1 MRLLR
6 RGALLLGILMP
17 ASLLLAAPSGIG
29 PVSGTTGHGGSSA
42 VAAPGAPP
50 RPDVW
55 VVLLD
60 DATVADA
67 RTMRKV
73 WSLLTRR
80 GVSFGRAYSPSA
92 SCCPARASL
101 LTGQYPHNH
110 GVLTNTLPDGG
121 FFQFDDTP
129 TLATR
134 LDRRYVTG
142 WIGKYLNDY
151 GVGRKR
157 YVPPGYDHWRVPV
170 DGIYNYRDR
179 RLNVDGRLVWR
190 RGIYSAQL
198 DGRLTRSFIRARA
211 DNRAPYFLVT
221 SFVAPHQGPPRDPD
235 DPPDYGTPYVPPRLR
250 NTYLGPSPAQN
261 PAFNERDI
269 SDKRTSFQDTP
280 RMGPRTRD
288 AVREGNAQ
296 RRESLKSVARQLGQT
311 LRVLRREGTLRR
323 TMIVLTSDNGFLLG
337 QHRLPTGKIL
347 PYEPASRIP
356 LLVSGPGW
364 PGSSTVGTAVGMQDL
379 APTILRAARVWRR
392 SWTRSIDG
400 INLRRLVGHP
410 QRLRD
415 RMVLLEAGDNEG
427 GYRYRGVVSRRWKFV
442 RFLDG
447 PRVQREMY
455 DLAKDPHELRSLA
468 RDPSFNGVQERLDR
482 RLRDLRNCRGADCRR

>member
-17 ASLLLAAPSGIG
+17 ASLLLAAPSGVG
-29 PVSGTTGHGGSSA
+29 PVSGAAEHSRSALVAEPGG
-42 VAAPGAPP
+42 PG

-67 RTMRKV
+67 RSMRQV

-80 GVSFGRAYSPSA
+80 GVTFTRAYSSTA
-92 SCCPARASL
+92 SCCPARATL

-151 GVGRKR
+151 ELGRDR
-157 YVPPGYDHWRVPV
+157 YVPPGWDLWAVPV
-170 DGIYNYRDR
+170 DTVYHYLQRT
-179 RLNVDGRLVWR
+179 LNLNGRLVR
-190 RGIYSAQL
+190 RNGVDSARL
-198 DGRLTRSFIRARA
+198 GGRLTRSFIRARA
-211 DNRAPYFLVT
+211 GRPAPYFLVT
-221 SFVAPHQGPPRDPD
+221 SFLAPHGGQPADPG
-235 DPPDYGTPYVPPRLR
+235 DPARYATPYVPRSLR
-250 NTYLGPSPAQN
+250 NTYAGPSPARH
-261 PAFNERDI
+261 PAFSERDI
-269 SDKRTSFQDTP
+269 SDKRSSLQERP
-280 RMGPRTRD
+280 RIGPRTRT
-288 AVREGNAQ
+288 AIREANAQ
-296 RRESLKSVARQLGQT
+296 RHEVLKTVVRQISQT
-311 LRVLRREGTLRR
+311 LRRLRRGGTMRD
-323 TMIVLTSDNGFLLG
+323 TVIVLTSDNGFLLG
-337 QHRLPTGKIL
+337 QHRLPAGKNS

-364 PGSSTVGTAVGMQDL
+364 PGGATVNTAVGLQDL

-410 QRLRD
+410 QRQPD
-415 RMVLLEAGDNEG
+415 RMVLLETGDNHG
-427 GYRYRGVVSRRWKFV
+427 GYRYRGVVGRRWKLV
-442 RFLDG
+442 RFHGG
-447 PRVQREMY
+447 PVLEAEMY
-455 DLAKDPHELRSLA
+455 DLAKDPYELTSVA
-468 RDPSFNGVQERLDR
+468 RDPSFNDVQERLVR
-482 RLRDLRNCRGADCRR
+482 RLRGLMTCRGTGCHW